1 MFVELRPR
9 SNKMTKKNG
18 QSSGATLTLSL
29 NELKTFS
36 TALMH
41 LAELVPERTTG
52 SQLTFFLFA
61 AMADIRKSPTTFN
74 EIREAVGPAIGRS
87 LHTTYRV
94 FLDGNRSSDH
104 NRAKGLG
111 WLHTETDPHDN
122 RRKYLHLTD
131 KGREVLQGIA
141 DIVEMKDK
149 T

>member
-1 MFVELRPR
+1 
-9 SNKMTKKNG
+9 MTAKVNG
-18 QSSGATLTLSL
+18 RKSAATLTLSL
-29 NELKTFS
+29 NELRTFS

-61 AMADIRKSPTTFN
+61 AMADIRNSPTTFN

-111 WLHTETDPHDN
+111 WLRTETDPHDN

-131 KGREVLQGIA
+131 KGRAVLQGVA
-141 DIVEMKDK
+141 DIIDIRDK
-149 T
+149 P